1 MDKLGWLSIRQMVY
15 YNTVLQAHKTIS
27 TGKPSPIYESIST
40 QHPYRTRN
48 ATMGHIRFGEG
59 FRGDSSIV
67 EASFKHRAVH
77 WYNAV
82 PLSTRTGTMGAVKQ
96 KLRKWVKANVPLD
109 WG

>member
-1 MDKLGWLSIRQMVY
+1 
-15 YNTVLQAHKTIS
+15 
-27 TGKPSPIYESIST
+27 
-40 QHPYRTRN
+40 
-48 ATMGHIRFGEG
+48 MGHIRFGEG

-67 EASFKHRAVH
+67 EASFKQRAVH

-82 PLSTRTGTMGAVKQ
+82 PLSTRTGAMGAVKQ